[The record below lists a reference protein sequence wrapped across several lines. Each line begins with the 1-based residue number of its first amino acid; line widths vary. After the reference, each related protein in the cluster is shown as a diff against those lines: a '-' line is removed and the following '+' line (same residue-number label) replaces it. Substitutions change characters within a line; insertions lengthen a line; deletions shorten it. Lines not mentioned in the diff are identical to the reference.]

1 MKRAAAAV
9 AVEAAIRIIM
19 AFSMISLFFEMHS
32 LDEFV
37 YKGPLFF
44 IVDKIILMTQ
54 VFTLSNSSHIC
65 SITLFIPW
73 DKYHI
78 KTHMQNSAHQIIGMF
93 K

>member
-44 IVDKIILMTQ
+44 IVDKIILMTTGLYTQ
-54 VFTLSNSSHIC
+54 QFLPH
-65 SITLFIPW
+65 L
-73 DKYHI
+73 
-78 KTHMQNSAHQIIGMF
+78 
-93 K
+93 